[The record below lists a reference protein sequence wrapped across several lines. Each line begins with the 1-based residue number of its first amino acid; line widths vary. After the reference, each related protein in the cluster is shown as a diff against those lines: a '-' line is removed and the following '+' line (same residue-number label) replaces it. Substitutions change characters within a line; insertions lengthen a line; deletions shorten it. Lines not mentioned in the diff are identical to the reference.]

1 MQPEE
6 NNQESV
12 DPKSMYQDPGLTET
26 RASAEEIV
34 GGAKQEDQ
42 LDKFKQ
48 AVENGGR
55 DNYPDLQSGVQP
67 DAYQTPKERG
77 ENN

>member
-48 AVENGGR
+48 AVGAIITPTCNRAYNPMPTKPPKNGVKIIKL
-55 DNYPDLQSGVQP
+55 N
-67 DAYQTPKERG
+67 
-77 ENN
+77 